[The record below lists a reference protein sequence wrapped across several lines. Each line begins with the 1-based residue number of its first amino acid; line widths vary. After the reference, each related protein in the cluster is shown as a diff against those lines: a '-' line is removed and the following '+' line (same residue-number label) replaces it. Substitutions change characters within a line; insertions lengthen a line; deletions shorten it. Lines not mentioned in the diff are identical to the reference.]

1 MQRSDEFGGGL
12 VRAEVGKLLRLR
24 GRRLVGPGRLRA
36 PAIRGALVV
45 RRTTF
50 VLLVLVA
57 VAGAQAR
64 GAVAQPGPD
73 PHPSAT
79 KSPQA
84 PKPDPAPDT
93 APTRTAPSR
102 VSPDTAA
109 PATPSSSSSSSTQP
123 QVTTQTSPPVFR
135 PPTRTQSFTSTAE
148 QKTRATRPG
157 RRPEPVAAAGKQDRQ
172 RVPLVAAVTDP
183 ANGRKLLLGGLGL
196 LALALASGSMLFFMS
211 RAGALEART

>member
-36 PAIRGALVV
+36 PAIRRALVV
-45 RRTTF
+45 RRTVF
-50 VLLVLVA
+50 VLLLLVA
-57 VAGAQAR
+57 LAGAQAR

-93 APTRTAPSR
+93 APTRTAPAR
-102 VSPDTAA
+102 VTPDAAA
-109 PATPSSSSSSSTQP
+109 PATPSSSSSSTQP
-123 QVTTQTSPPVFR
+123 RVTAPESTPVFR
-135 PPTRTQSFTSTAE
+135 PPTRTQSFASTAE

-157 RRPEPVAAAGKQDRQ
+157 RRPETVAVAGKQDRQ

-183 ANGRKLLLGGLGL
+183 ANGRKLLFGGLGL
-196 LALALASGSMLFFMS
+196 LALALASGSLLFFMS